1 MQPQLSNIEVDVPEG
16 DVAPARHRGGA
27 KESQCFNRP
36 AADEMAP
43 RRCHQ
48 RSSWAVTLRTR
59 GRRPRGVV
67 APLEEVCFQPEAG
80 SAICVQRF
88 DDSLNSAIRTTYRI
102 SLRSSSLLMP
112 RYPSTRVVLFWGSR
126 VAAQEGADDSKRGER
141 RGARNVCRSS
151 VWWLPH
157 TCGGSRAA
165 ARVRGERDGTHGAD
179 EGTIMIL
186 PQVHLRKPCYDFS
199 FL

>member
-1 MQPQLSNIEVDVPEG
+1 
-16 DVAPARHRGGA
+16 
-27 KESQCFNRP
+27 
-36 AADEMAP
+36 
-43 RRCHQ
+43 
-48 RSSWAVTLRTR
+48 
-59 GRRPRGVV
+59 V

-112 RYPSTRVVLFWGSR
+112 RYPSTRVVYLIVTGDQSARSATKSR
-126 VAAQEGADDSKRGER
+126 QTVTPSRGGVDLATER
-141 RGARNVCRSS
+141 KTHAVCRSRVLLCEDS
-151 VWWLPH
+151 NVAKRRPTSTHAKDQRDTEKLYAW
-157 TCGGSRAA
+157 CG
-165 ARVRGERDGTHGAD
+165 